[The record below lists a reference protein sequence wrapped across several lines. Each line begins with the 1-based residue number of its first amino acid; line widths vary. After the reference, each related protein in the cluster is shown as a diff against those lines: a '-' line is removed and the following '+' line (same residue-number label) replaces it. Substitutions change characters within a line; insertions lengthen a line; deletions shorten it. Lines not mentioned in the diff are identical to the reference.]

1 MKTMYKELL
10 ESLYKGDA
18 SCLTSDVIYNINNIV
33 LSLLNKEPLNSL
45 EQEIVQDILH
55 ISNIIYNNTDKSIL
69 VLEDGIYDLL
79 LQKYKRY
86 DSNYQVGAEPIL
98 FKNTNQIIQN
108 TDNNENTINAFS
120 QFIPYDSSNMLF
132 KNELTN
138 MMYYNSPI
146 VPINKNN
153 IVSKR
158 LRNVSHK
165 YPSLVGTLD
174 KVKFTLDID
183 ARNKGVYNN
192 PNVSIFERD
201 FLQKHIR
208 DGIVNPY
215 DITLV
220 LELKYDGVSVE
231 AEVTNQVLNAR
242 TRGDTGIDKASDL
255 TPILAGYPFHNADGY
270 DIQPFGMKFEAIIEK
285 QNLYYLSQESGKRYV
300 NSRNAII
307 GILGSSDAAQYA
319 KYITLVPLATSHSN
333 MNRIEEIE
341 FMNKY
346 YTNGRICQYAVIRGD
361 YNSVLY
367 QVKRFVEEAEN
378 IRDSMPFMY
387 DGVVVSYL
395 DDNIRKSLG
404 RKNSVN
410 KYSIAIKFNAKTKLT
425 RVRNISYTVG
435 ANGDITPMIHYD
447 PVEFYGMINTKSS
460 GHSYKR
466 FYELALRPGDIIQTE
481 YVNDVMV
488 YITKMDCEE
497 NMYNPNP
504 PFQFIT
510 HCPECG
516 SKLIRSESGKNIYC
530 LNHECP
536 ARVNAR
542 MTNML
547 KKLGFKGFSEESVK
561 ALGIKS
567 FKDFMTL
574 TEERASILGTIN
586 CTNILNAIDRFHN
599 TPINDYI
606 IIGALGFDNIA
617 SAKWKIILKDISLEK
632 LITDNDMSLT
642 IGLNNL
648 SLDGIA
654 EKTIITIIN
663 ERKYFINDLIYVY
676 NNMHNVVYSNNK
688 NNTDIV
694 QSKKVIRFS
703 GIRDDDLENKL
714 NLMGHDCTSGSLT
727 NKTDILLVPFN
738 GYDSTK
744 VSKAMIKGIK
754 IIPLDEFKLNMDTYL
769 SE

>member
-1 MKTMYKELL
+1 MNTTIYKELL
-10 ESLYKGDA
+10 ENLYKGDA
-18 SCLTSDVIYNINNIV
+18 SCLTSEIIYNINNIV
-33 LSLLNKEPLNSL
+33 LSLLNKEPLDGL

-55 ISNIIYNNTDKSIL
+55 ISNILYNNTDKSIL

-86 DSNYQVGAEPIL
+86 DSNYQVGAEPIV
-98 FKNTNQIIQN
+98 FKNTNQITQ
-108 TDNNENTINAFS
+108 DNGNELTVNAFS
-120 QFIPYDSSNMLF
+120 QFNPYDSSNMLF
-132 KNELTN
+132 RDELTN

-153 IVSKR
+153 IISKR

-183 ARNKGVYNN
+183 AINKGVYDN
-192 PNVSIFERD
+192 PNVTIFERD
-201 FLQKHIR
+201 FLQKHVKE
-208 DGIVNPY
+208 GIVNPY

-255 TPILAGYPFHNADGY
+255 TPILSGYPFHDADGY
-270 DIQPFGMKFEAIIEK
+270 DIQPFGMKFEAIIEN

-333 MNRIEEIE
+333 MNRVEELE
-341 FMNKY
+341 FMNRY
-346 YTNGRICQYAVIRGD
+346 YTNGRICQYAVVKGD
-361 YNSVLY
+361 YNTVLY
-367 QVKRFVEEAEN
+367 QVKKFVEEAEA
-378 IRDSMPFMY
+378 IRDVMPFMY

-395 DDNIRKSLG
+395 DENIRKTLG

-410 KYSIAIKFNAKTKLT
+410 KYSIAIKFNTKTKLT

-466 FYELALRPGDIIQTE
+466 FHELALRPGDIIQTE

-488 YITKMDCEE
+488 YITKMNCEE

-516 SKLIRSESGKNIYC
+516 SKLVRSESGKNIYC
-530 LNHECP
+530 MNHECP
-536 ARVNAR
+536 ARVTAR

-547 KKLGFKGFSEESVK
+547 KKLGFKGFSEETVK
-561 ALGIKS
+561 TLGIKS
-567 FKDFMTL
+567 FKDFMNL
-574 TEERASILGTIN
+574 TEERASILGTVN
-586 CTNILNAIDRFHN
+586 CTNIINAIDKFHN
-599 TPINDYI
+599 TPINDYT
-606 IIGALGFDNIA
+606 IIGALGFDSIA
-617 SAKWKIILKDISLEK
+617 SAKWKIILKVISLER
-632 LITDNDMSLT
+632 LIVDSDIDLIS
-642 IGLNNL
+642 GLNNPLL
-648 SLDGIA
+648 SGIG
-654 EKTIITIIN
+654 EKTIVTIIN
-663 ERKYFINDLIYVY
+663 ERKFFINDLIYIY
-676 NNMHNVVYSNNK
+676 NNMPCIVYSNNK
-688 NNTDIV
+688 NNTDII

-703 GIRDDDLENKL
+703 GIRDDELENKL

-738 GYDSTK
+738 GYDSFK
-744 VSKAMIKGIK
+744 VDKARYKGIK

-769 SE
+769 TN